1 MDYPDRRQALI
12 AGSTWLAGAMTG
24 GGAGGAGWNQ
34 SGGRLPF
41 GVRLPPAV
49 EALIPGA
56 PMEAARIVEQIL
68 ALESEAERLR
78 LPRSDLSLDAILALP
93 LDTEALYALALPR
106 LVTLI
111 DRADRRNFPFAD
123 RVGALLAQL
132 HSGEHRT
139 PEGLVLPQAASVRGK
154 GPRRHM
160 ALMQDTAPVL
170 PIEPALPPVPV
181 PSDLPVIAID
191 PDSLP
196 PVVNVAAEGATEV
209 PAPAEP
215 PEVVAPDRMQRS
227 IRYADLRD
235 EYRALFLTAEL
246 RPDRTAM
253 AQWHGAALRR
263 ARPRYEAVAA
273 RVDVPWY
280 FIGTIH
286 ALEASFNF
294 RAHLHNGDFPLSAR
308 TRQVPA
314 GRPLRWLPPSDWESS
329 AIDAMRLMGFAGQ
342 SDWSLERTLHRLE
355 AYNGFGYRRLGVPTP
370 YLWSFSGHYDRGKF
384 VADGRFSSTARS
396 QQCGAAVMLK
406 LLAGETGVDLGA

>member
-12 AGSTWLAGAMTG
+12 AGSTWLAGAV
-24 GGAGGAGWNQ
+24 AGGQAWNQ
-34 SGGRLPF
+34 TGGRLPF

-56 PMEAARIVEQIL
+56 PMEAARIVEQVL
-68 ALESEAERLR
+68 ALEGEAERLR

-111 DRADRRNFPFAD
+111 DRAERRNFPFAD

-139 PEGLVLPQAASVRGK
+139 PEGLAPPQAAMSSGK
-154 GPRRHM
+154 APRRRL
-160 ALMQDTAPVL
+160 ALLQDTTPVPPVDQVL
-170 PIEPALPPVPV
+170 PPLPVPT
-181 PSDLPVIAID
+181 DRPVVAVD

-196 PVVNVAAEGATEV
+196 PVINVPVGEAT
-209 PAPAEP
+209 EP
-215 PEVVAPDRMQRS
+215 PEVAAPDRMQRS

-246 RPDRTAM
+246 RPDRAAM
-253 AQWHGAALRR
+253 AEWHGAALRR
-263 ARPRYEAVAA
+263 ARPRYEAVG
-273 RVDVPWY
+273 RQVDVPWY

-294 RAHLHNGDFPLSAR
+294 RAHLHNGDFPLSTR

-342 SDWSLERTLHRLE
+342 SDWTLERTLHRLE

-370 YLWSFSGHYDRGKF
+370 YLWSFSDHYDRGKF

-406 LLAGETGVDLGA
+406 LLAGEDGVDLGA

>member
-1 MDYPDRRQALI
+1 MTQFPDRRAAISLG
-12 AGSTWLAGAMTG
+12 ARWLAGAV
-24 GGAGGAGWNQ
+24 AGVDTAQRLQ
-34 SGGRLPF
+34 SSDRLPF
-41 GVRLPPAV
+41 GIRLPPVV

-56 PMEAARIVEQIL
+56 PIEAARTIEQLL
-68 ALESEAERLR
+68 ALEREADRLR
-78 LPRSDLSLDAILALP
+78 LPQSEVSLDAILALP
-93 LDTEALYALALPR
+93 LDADALYALALPR

-111 DRADRRNFPFAD
+111 DRAERRNFPFAD
-123 RVGALLAQL
+123 RAGALLAQL

-139 PEGLVLPQAASVRGK
+139 AEGLLAPPAGAANRK
-154 GPRRHM
+154 GPRRRM
-160 ALMQDTAPVL
+160 ALMQDSMAV
-170 PIEPALPPVPV
+170 PPVAMPV
-181 PSDLPVIAID
+181 PADPSPLPE
-191 PDSLP
+191 PLPESP
-196 PVVNVAAEGATEV
+196 PVDAPATE
-209 PAPAEP
+209 P
-215 PEVVAPDRMQRS
+215 VAPTAMQRS

-235 EYRALFLTAEL
+235 EYRALFMTAEL
-246 RPDRTAM
+246 RPDREAM

-263 ARPRYEAVAA
+263 ARPRYEAVAGQ
-273 RVDVPWY
+273 VGVPWY

-370 YLWSFSGHYDRGKF
+370 YLWSFSDHYDRGKF
-384 VADGRFSSTARS
+384 VADGRWSATARS

-406 LLAGETGVDLGA
+406 LLAGEGGVELDG

>member
-12 AGSTWLAGAMTG
+12 AGATWLAGAV
-24 GGAGGAGWNQ
+24 AGGEAWNQ

-56 PMEAARIVEQIL
+56 PMEAARIVEQLL
-68 ALESEAERLR
+68 ALEDEAERLR

-111 DRADRRNFPFAD
+111 DRAERRNFPFAE
-123 RVGALLAQL
+123 RAGALLAQL
-132 HSGEHRT
+132 HSSEHRT
-139 PEGLVLPQAASVRGK
+139 PDGLVLPQAAISSGK
-154 GPRRHM
+154 APRRRM
-160 ALMQDTAPVL
+160 ALMQHSAPV
-170 PIEPALPPVPV
+170 PPVNQTLPPLPRPV
-181 PSDLPVIAID
+181 EPPVIAAD
-191 PDSLP
+191 QDSLP
-196 PVVNVAAEGATEV
+196 AVINVPDEGTPEL
-209 PAPAEP
+209 PDSPER

-246 RPDRTAM
+246 RPDRAAM

-294 RAHLHNGDFPLSAR
+294 RAHLHNGDFPLSTR

-329 AIDAMRLMGFAGQ
+329 AIDAMRLMGFSGQ

-406 LLAGETGVDLGA
+406 LLAGEDGVDLGT

>member
-1 MDYPDRRQALI
+1 MDYPDRRQALL
-12 AGSTWLAGAMTG
+12 AGSTWLAGAV
-24 GGAGGAGWNQ
+24 AGTETWNQ
-34 SGGRLPF
+34 TGGRLPF

-49 EALIPGA
+49 EALIPVA
-56 PMEAARIVEQIL
+56 PMEAARIVEQVL
-68 ALESEAERLR
+68 ALEGEAERLR

-139 PEGLVLPQAASVRGK
+139 PEGLVLPQAAMSRGK
-154 GPRRHM
+154 APRRRV
-160 ALMQDTAPVL
+160 ALMQDAAP
-170 PIEPALPPVPV
+170 IPPVDPTL
-181 PSDLPVIAID
+181 PTLPADPPVIAVE

-196 PVVNVAAEGATEV
+196 PVIDMPVE
-209 PAPAEP
+209 APGT
-215 PEVVAPDRMQRS
+215 PEAVAPDRMQRS

-246 RPDRTAM
+246 RPDRAAM

-294 RAHLHNGDFPLSAR
+294 RAHLHNGDFPLSTR

-406 LLAGETGVDLGA
+406 LLAGEDGVDLGA